1 MLKVHQANYHIEGK
15 TILHNVS
22 IDANAGE
29 VLGVL
34 GPNGAG
40 KTSLLKMISGQ
51 IASQKMI
58 HWQNKAIEDYSA
70 TARAKQ
76 IAVVNQF
83 NNSVFALNLKQIVNM
98 GLLPHQ
104 SLLSKMTEKDKQD
117 ICNAI
122 DLVELTEKSQQGF
135 HTLSGGE
142 QQRGLIARALVQKA
156 QLLVLDEPINHLD
169 IYYQH
174 QILQLLKQ
182 LASTHN
188 LCIVMSLHDLNLAA
202 TYCDRLCLLNQGK
215 VKKFGE
221 PSEVLLKNVIESV
234 FNTPCEVTSDKHT
247 GKPRIDF
254 YPHTVRPI
262 EMEPT
267 R

>member
-1 MLKVHQANYHIEGK
+1 MLKVHQASYHIEGK
-15 TILHNVS
+15 TILQNVS

-29 VLGVL
+29 ILGVL

-40 KTSLLKMISGQ
+40 KTSLLKMVSGQ
-51 IASQKMI
+51 IASRQMI

-70 TARAKQ
+70 TERARQ
-76 IAVVNQF
+76 VAVVNQF
-83 NNSVFALNLKQIVNM
+83 NNSVFALNLEQIVNM

-104 SLLSKMTEKDKQD
+104 NLLSKMTEKDKQD
-117 ICNAI
+117 IRNAI
-122 DLVELTEKSQQGF
+122 ELVELTNKSLQGF

-174 QILQLLKQ
+174 QILQLLKH
-182 LASTHN
+182 LASNHN
-188 LCIVMSLHDLNLAA
+188 LCIVMSLHELNLAA
-202 TYCDRLCLLNQGK
+202 TYCDRLCLLSQGS
-215 VKKFGE
+215 VEKFGQ
-221 PSEVLLKNVIESV
+221 PSQVLKRDSIESV
-234 FNTPCEVTSDKHT
+234 FKTPCEVTTDKHT

-254 YPHTVRPI
+254 YPHTVRLD
-262 EMEPT
+262 EMEPKP
-267 R
+267 